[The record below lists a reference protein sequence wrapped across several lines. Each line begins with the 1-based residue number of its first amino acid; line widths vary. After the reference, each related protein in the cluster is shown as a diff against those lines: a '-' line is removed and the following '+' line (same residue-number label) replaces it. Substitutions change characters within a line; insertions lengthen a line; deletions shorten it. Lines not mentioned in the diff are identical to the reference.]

1 LSFEEKQACYDKVSG
16 SNHLASPHIEGF
28 DTHRTDADKPLS
40 SCESAL
46 GKHRKNKNS
55 LEIIPPI
62 SGSILAVYLKN
73 SWNNAI

>member
-1 LSFEEKQACYDKVSG
+1 MSKF
-16 SNHLASPHIEGF
+16 F
-28 DTHRTDADKPLS
+28 DELM
-40 SCESAL
+40 ES
-46 GKHRKNKNS
+46 GKHRKNKNR